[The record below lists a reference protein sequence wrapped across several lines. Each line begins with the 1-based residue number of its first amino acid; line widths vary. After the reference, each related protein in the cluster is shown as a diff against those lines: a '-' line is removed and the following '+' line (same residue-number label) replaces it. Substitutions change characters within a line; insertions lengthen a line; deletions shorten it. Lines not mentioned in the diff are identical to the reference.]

1 MRSLVFRTVGYCF
14 SLLLEVVRMHGAA
27 TVVRTDIN
35 KQIYHS
41 GKCFNKS
48 MNMMSKLEYKKKAK
62 VKILKFTLKYYFKT
76 YS

>member
-1 MRSLVFRTVGYCF
+1 MLF
-14 SLLLEVVRMHGAA
+14 LEVVRIHGVAK
-27 TVVRTDIN
+27 VLRTDIN

-48 MNMMSKLEYKKKAK
+48 INMMSKLEYKKKAK